1 MTGNPYQDHIAERVL
16 GADPVE
22 LVLLLYEEL
31 TRSIA
36 SARRALAA
44 AQPLERARAISRAME
59 IVTELDHALNPSADP
74 ALTLRL
80 SQLYAFLLDQLQTA
94 HAQQSDAHLA
104 NAERVARTLL
114 EAWQSLR
121 DAQLLSPH
129 PAPTLQPQPLSLAG

>member
-16 GADPVE
+16 SADPVE

-31 TRSIA
+31 ARSIA

-44 AQPLERARAISRAME
+44 AQPLERSRAISRAME

-74 ALTLRL
+74 SLTLRL
-80 SQLYAFLLDQLQTA
+80 AQLYAFLLDQLQTA
-94 HAQQSDAHLA
+94 HALQSDSHLA
-104 NAERVARTLL
+104 NAERVVRTLL

-121 DAQLLSPH
+121 AAQLHSP
-129 PAPTLQPQPLSLAG
+129 PPSPSLQPQPVSLAG